1 MQHRSKSNMKTIL
14 LPFFISLSVV
24 MLLGFVV
31 IFVGLYQQ
39 GKLPGLEQHDE
50 NQQTASDE
58 TGDVRQTTS
67 MNSLAE
73 EISEEDPYHKKNQSG
88 TTQGTENDHPKG
100 VTPVG
105 RYGAELAN
113 PAYMEENHIFALE
126 TASGSE
132 ITFTFAGDILF
143 DPGYSVM
150 NALRQ
155 NDYRLSACISE
166 NVLQVMRDADV
177 MMVNNEFPYS
187 DRGQPL
193 EDKAFTFRAPTESV
207 RFLKEMGVDI
217 VSLAN
222 NHAYDYGKDA
232 FLDTLQTLEAENVL
246 YVGAGRNKEEAQRT
260 VYYIANDMKIAIVSA
275 TQIEKGD
282 APNTIGATDDN
293 PGVFRCWNNQE
304 LLEQVRMAKANSDF
318 VIVYIHWGTESQT
331 ETDWAQDQQAPE
343 IVEAGADIV
352 IGDHP
357 HCLQKIDLVNGVPVI
372 YSLGN
377 FWFNSKTLDTCLFSL
392 TLDDSGIKRMQFI
405 PCIQSGCRTSM
416 QEGAEKQRV
425 IDFMN
430 SISDKVTIDEDG
442 FLSY

>member
-88 TTQGTENDHPKG
+88 TKQGTENEHPKG
-100 VTPVG
+100 VVPVG

-126 TASGSE
+126 TASDSE

-193 EDKAFTFRAPTESV
+193 VDKAFTFRAPTESV

-430 SISDKVTIDEDG
+430 SISDKVIIDEDG

>member
-100 VTPVG
+100 VVPVG

-126 TASGSE
+126 TASDSE

-193 EDKAFTFRAPTESV
+193 VDKAFTFRAPTESV

-430 SISDKVTIDEDG
+430 SISDKVIIDEDG

>member
-1 MQHRSKSNMKTIL
+1 MQHRSKSNTKRIL
-14 LPFFISLSVV
+14 LSFFISLSVV
-24 MLLGFVV
+24 MLLGFAV
-31 IFVGLYQQ
+31 IFAGLYQQ
-39 GKLPGLEQHDE
+39 GKLPGLEKNDE
-50 NQQTASDE
+50 KQLAASKE
-58 TGDVRQTTS
+58 EKTVSQAAS
-67 MNSLAE
+67 MNALAE
-73 EISEEDPYHKKNQSG
+73 AISEEDPYHKKNQ
-88 TTQGTENDHPKG
+88 QGAAQDIKSDDLKG
-100 VTPVG
+100 VVPVG

-113 PAYMEENHIFALE
+113 PTYMEENHIFALE
-126 TASGSE
+126 TASDSE
-132 ITFTFAGDILF
+132 INFTFAGDILF

-150 NALRQ
+150 NTLRQ
-155 NDYRLSACISE
+155 NDYQLSACISE
-166 NVLQVMRDADV
+166 NVLQVMRGADL

-187 DRGQPL
+187 DRGAPL

-232 FLDTLQTLEAENVL
+232 FLDTLTTLEKENVL
-246 YVGAGRNKEEAQRT
+246 YVGAGRNKKEAQRT
-260 VYYIANDMKIAIVSA
+260 VYYIANDKKIAIVSA

-282 APNTIGATDDN
+282 TPNTIGATDEN

-304 LLEQVRMAKANSDF
+304 LLEQVRIAKDNSDF

-343 IVEAGADIV
+343 IVEAGADII

-357 HCLQKIDLVNGVPVI
+357 HCLQKIDLVGGVPVV

-377 FWFNSKTLDTCLFSL
+377 FWFNSKTLDTCLFTL
-392 TLDDSGIKRMQFI
+392 TLDHDGIKRMQFI
-405 PCIQSGCRTSM
+405 PCTQSGCRTSM
-416 QEGAEKQRV
+416 LEGAEKQRV

-430 SISDKVTIDEDG
+430 SISGQVTIDEDG
-442 FLSY
+442 FLHY